1 MNQKSNARVKTSTWR
16 QVLLWA
22 IGAAALLAL
31 VYFGGRALL
40 VDRNGPVRLTVY
52 AFSTQEEVLT
62 QAIFPAFEVAWQAD
76 TGRALTIEG
85 IFGPSA
91 TLAGQIN
98 LGAPADV
105 AVFSNE
111 QDVNRIRVG
120 RRVDRDAEGQVI
132 SYTPMVIVTR
142 AGNPAGLAEW
152 SDLARP
158 GLRVLHPDPRT
169 SGAGAWGV
177 LAAYGSAL
185 LESGDPAAAE
195 QQLKAI
201 WDNVAVMSPSA
212 RAALTLFEL
221 GVGDALVTY
230 EQDARLAQERGV
242 PLEIV
247 VPARTILTQNVAVL
261 VDRNVTNADRPAA
274 QAFIDYLLSGD
285 GQEALV
291 RYHWRPALPDGSA
304 LLPLL
309 QPFTVQDLGGWPRA
323 YADVIDGLWQK
334 QIRPRLDAEIVG
346 PLSTG
351 SP

>member
-1 MNQKSNARVKTSTWR
+1 MSQRSNATRKSGTWR

-22 IGAAALLAL
+22 IGVAALLAL

-62 QAIFPAFEVAWQAD
+62 QEIFPAFEAAWEAE
-76 TGRALTIEG
+76 TGRPLTIEG

-111 QDVNRIRVG
+111 QDVTRIKVG
-120 RRVDRDAEGQVI
+120 QRIDRDAEGQVV

-142 AGNPAGLAEW
+142 PGNPAGLADW
-152 SDLARP
+152 SDLAQP

-177 LAAYGSAL
+177 LAEHGSEL
-185 LESGDPAAAE
+185 LQSGDATAAQ
-195 QQLKAI
+195 QQLAAI
-201 WDNVAVMSPSA
+201 WDNVQVMSPSA

-221 GVGDALVTY
+221 GAGDALVTY
-230 EQDARLAQERGV
+230 EQDARLAQQRGV

-247 VPARTILTQNVAVL
+247 VPSRTILAQHVAVL
-261 VDRNVTNADRPAA
+261 VDRNLTRAERPAA
-274 QAFIDYLLSGD
+274 RAFVEFLLSD
-285 GQEALV
+285 AGQQALV
-291 RYHWRPALPDGSA
+291 RYHWRPAMPGASA
-304 LLPLL
+304 MPRL
-309 QPFTVQDLGGWPRA
+309 QQSFTVQDLGGWPQA
-323 YADVIDGLWQK
+323 NADVIDGVWQR
-334 QIRPRLDAEIVG
+334 QVYPQLDVELLG
-346 PLSTG
+346 PS
-351 SP
+351 SN

>member
-1 MNQKSNARVKTSTWR
+1 MNTDSIVKARGVNWR

-22 IGAAALLAL
+22 IAAAALLAA

-40 VDRNGPVRLTVY
+40 ERNGPVRLVVY
-52 AFSTQEEVLT
+52 AFSTQEEALT
-62 QAIFPAFEVAWQAD
+62 QAVFPAFEAAWEAE
-76 TGRALTIEG
+76 TGRQLTIEG

-111 QDVNRIRVG
+111 QDVNRIKLG
-120 RRVDRDAEGQVI
+120 KQVDRDAQGQVV

-142 AGNPAGLAEW
+142 PGNPTGLAAW
-152 SDLARP
+152 SDLAQP

-185 LESGDPAAAE
+185 LESGDPAAAA

-201 WDNVAVMSPSA
+201 WDNVAAMSPSA

-221 GVGDALVTY
+221 GAGDALITY
-230 EQDARLAQERGV
+230 EQDARLAQARGV
-242 PLEIV
+242 PLEII
-247 VPARTILTQNVAVL
+247 VPERTILAQHVAVL
-261 VDRNVTNADRPAA
+261 VDGNVTSVERPAA
-274 QAFIDYLLSGD
+274 QAFIDYLLSAS
-285 GQEALV
+285 GQQALV

-304 LLPLL
+304 MPPLL
-309 QPFTVQDLGGWPRA
+309 QPFTVQDLGGWSKA
-323 YADVIDGLWQK
+323 SAEVINGVWQV
-334 QIRPRLDAEIVG
+334 QIQPRLHVETVG
-346 PLSTG
+346 PLSNR